1 MCNGKELRSD
11 CEDQSQAKIKEDKVI
26 ERLKRHEFPKMQG
39 PEVKPH
45 GLTGEQRFFHEKD
58 GRRGLFGGVI
68 LNMHMRTE
76 RSTKL

>member
-1 MCNGKELRSD
+1 MCNGKELRSE

-39 PEVKPH
+39 HEVKPH
-45 GLTGEQRFFHEKD
+45 
-58 GRRGLFGGVI
+58 GLFGGVI